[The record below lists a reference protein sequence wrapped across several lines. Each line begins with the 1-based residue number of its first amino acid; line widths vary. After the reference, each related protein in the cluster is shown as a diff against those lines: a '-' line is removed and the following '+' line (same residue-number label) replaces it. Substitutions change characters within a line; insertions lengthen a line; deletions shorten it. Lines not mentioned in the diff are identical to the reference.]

1 MQLYERHLMN
11 AAASDNVTY
20 LRIALFKG
28 ANVNVYD
35 EYRNTPLHIASR
47 YSDMQ
52 IIEELIVR

>member
-1 MQLYERHLMN
+1 MN